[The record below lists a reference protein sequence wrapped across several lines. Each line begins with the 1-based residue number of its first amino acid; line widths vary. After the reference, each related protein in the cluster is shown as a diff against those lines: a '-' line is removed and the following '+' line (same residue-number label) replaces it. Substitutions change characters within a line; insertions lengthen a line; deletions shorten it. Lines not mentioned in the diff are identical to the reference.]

1 MTASRRETLLNIL
14 GILLCLSVIMIPII
28 LLLALPVTALLGV
41 AGSLLFAETPDTFL
55 LSSTSPGGSITLEAW
70 RENTNATEPFYLH
83 VSRVEEGR
91 EPVVIY
97 RTRGESEV
105 EIEWLSDD
113 TVRINGVTLD
123 AAGDGYYCDDRRD
136 PMAFSLGVTVEA
148 EGVHGVLLEFC
159 MDGIAIGGQCIS
171 REPGMTQPI
180 PRGERLAPS
189 FRKRDLHAGDTPVSD
204 RFSFTCTVV
213 TENGVEQPLPFLW
226 AWDISYE
233 QSYEF
238 TLTGSAEAGFTL
250 SPAPDMPDHAVSRYT
265 VNKNASP

>member
-1 MTASRRETLLNIL
+1 MAAPRRETLLNIL

-55 LSSTSPGGSITLEAW
+55 LSSTSPGGITLEVW

-83 VSRVEEGR
+83 VQRVTEGR

-97 RTRGESEV
+97 RTRGESEA

-113 TVRINGVTLD
+113 TVRINGVALD
-123 AAGDGYYCDDRRD
+123 ATTDGYYYDDRRD
-136 PMAFSLGVTVEA
+136 PMEFTLGVTVEA
-148 EGVHGVLLEFC
+148 EGVHGLLLEFF
-159 MDGIAIGGQCIS
+159 MDSQSIGSQCIS
-171 REPGMTQPI
+171 RQPGMTQPFE
-180 PRGERLAPS
+180 PGERLAPS

-213 TENGVEQPLPFLW
+213 TADGGTQPLPFLW
-226 AWDISYE
+226 EWDVSYDRGC
-233 QSYEF
+233 EF
-238 TLTGSAEAGFTL
+238 TLTGSAATGFTL
-250 SPAPDMPDHAVSRYT
+250 LPEPDGTHYSISTEAQP
-265 VNKNASP
+265 

>member
-1 MTASRRETLLNIL
+1 MTAPRRETLLNIL
-14 GILLCLSVIMIPII
+14 GILLCLSVIMIPIL

-41 AGSLLFAETPDTFL
+41 AGSLLFADAPDTFL
-55 LSSTSPGGSITLEAW
+55 LSSTSPGGITLEAW

-83 VSRVEEGR
+83 VSRVEDGH
-91 EPVVIY
+91 EPVVLY
-97 RTRGESEV
+97 RTRGESEA

-113 TVRINGVTLD
+113 TVRINGVALD
-123 AAGDGYYCDDRRD
+123 AAADGYYYDDRRD
-136 PMAFSLGVTVEA
+136 PMEFTLGVTVEA
-148 EGVHGVLLEFC
+148 EGVHGLLLEFS
-159 MDGIAIGGQCIS
+159 MDEIPIGGQCIS
-171 REPGMTQPI
+171 REPEMTQPI

-213 TENGVEQPLPFLW
+213 TADGDMYPLSLLW

-233 QSYEF
+233 RSYEF

-250 SPAPDMPDHAVSRYT
+250 SPESDGTDYTISRFT
-265 VNKNASP
+265 ISRETPP